1 VTRDVQY
8 VIDGPDLPTPEV
20 LTAIDRVADQ
30 LEPYPGWQIRV
41 VIDPGTVIVATPAPT
56 RAPRPS
62 EAPTRPLSPEGTRTE
77 RTSTP
82 PDRPRDPPLHACGDD
97 SNPRHWNLTARQDG
111 TPRIAQPKEAA

>member
-41 VIDPGTVIVATPAPT
+41 VIDPGTVIVATPAPE
-56 RAPRPS
+56 RPS
-62 EAPTRPLSPEGTRTE
+62 EAPQRPKGTRTGE
-77 RTSTP
+77 RPTATTPTRQTGAQRMTDPNPSTP
-82 PDRPRDPPLHACGDD
+82 
-97 SNPRHWNLTARQDG
+97 
-111 TPRIAQPKEAA
+111 

>member
-41 VIDPGTVIVATPAPT
+41 VIDPGTVIVATPAPI
-56 RAPRPS
+56 RPS
-62 EAPTRPLSPEGTRTE
+62 EAPLSPEPGSDAAR
-77 RTSTP
+77 SALDAP
-82 PDRPRDPPLHACGDD
+82 
-97 SNPRHWNLTARQDG
+97 TASQDG
-111 TPRIAQPKEAA
+111 NGA